1 MAYEIEYIPVGDGE
15 KGGDAIALRF
25 GNLTGPRNKQ
35 SIVVIDGGF
44 KESGEHL
51 VKHIRSFY
59 GTDYID
65 LVVSSHPDAD
75 HASGL
80 SVVLENLNVGQL
92 AMHRPW
98 EHATEIKGFFKNGKI
113 TASGLEDRL
122 EKSLQHASDLEALA
136 TKKGVEIVEPFQG
149 ITGFGG
155 VLQILGPSQ
164 EYYEALLANFKST
177 PEPIKSL
184 GIFAP
189 IQKATSDVIKY
200 IPDNWLIDLLK
211 DDEDTTSAEN
221 NTSTIMLFN
230 VDGHKLLFT
239 GDAGKTALLNAIA
252 YAEGIGTSLAGMN
265 FLDVPHHGS
274 KRNLSSKILKK
285 MNATTAIISAPADSK
300 KHPAKKVINALEK
313 HGAAVYVNRIPNTLR
328 HHYNAPAR
336 QNEISAIAEIF
347 HPLVEE

>member
-1 MAYEIEYIPVGDGE
+1 MGYEIEYIPVGDGK
-15 KGGDAIALRF
+15 KGGDAIVLRF
-25 GNLTGPRNKQ
+25 GNLMGPRNEQ
-35 SIVVIDGGF
+35 SIIVIDGGF
-44 KESGEHL
+44 KESGEQL
-51 VKHIRSFY
+51 VKHIRSLY
-59 GTDYID
+59 GTDYVD

-80 SVVLENLNVGQL
+80 SVVLENLKVGQL
-92 AMHRPW
+92 DMHRPW
-98 EHATEIKGFFKNGKI
+98 EHATEIKSFFRHGRI

-136 TKKGVEIVEPFQG
+136 NKNKIQIVEPFQG

-155 VLQILGPSQ
+155 VLQILSPSQ

-177 PEPIKSL
+177 PEPIKSF

-189 IQKATSDVIKY
+189 IQKELSKAVKL
-200 IPDNWLIDLLK
+200 IPDSWLFDILN

-230 VDGHKLLFT
+230 IDSHKLLFT

-252 YAEGIGTSLAGMN
+252 YAEGLGISLTGMN

-274 KRNLSSKILKK
+274 KRNLNSKILKR
-285 MNATTAIISAPADSK
+285 MNSTTAIISAPAQSD
-300 KHPAKKVINALEK
+300 KHPSKKVINALEK
-313 HGAAVYVNRIPNTLR
+313 HGAKVYVNRIPNTLR
-328 HHYNAPAR
+328 HHHNASPR
-336 QNEISAIAEIF
+336 QNEFAATAEIF
-347 HPLVEE
+347 HPFVEE